1 MKPKPYTF
9 TYMPKPPYWF
19 TGHLE
24 RFSLPNRPL
33 PWIYDWGEKSCRRL
47 IGYREALVPVKVY
60 FRGEPW
66 MPSVK
71 TVIWS
76 RSAEQARGLNE
87 ALLECIRA
95 RFDYREFLAV
105 LDGWPRLRVLAEK
118 YPGLRP
124 GRTMSLYEALV
135 DSVVKQRIALRM
147 ALRVQSRLVSRYGAK
162 LVMKD
167 EVFYSFPL
175 PEALASSKVEDL
187 YGLGLTRMKARAL
200 REIALAEVEGRLPSV
215 GEVVRDPQ
223 GNIEELTGLYGVGR
237 WTAELSIAMVHPRFP
252 VGPASDLAVSRG
264 LERLLGLKL
273 SEARLRE
280 LLEDLG
286 DYLGLIMYL
295 AAYDYES
302 AKKRGRQG

>member
-1 MKPKPYTF
+1 MEYKPYSF
-9 TYMPKPPYWF
+9 IHEPIPPYWF

-33 PWIYDWGEKSCRRL
+33 PWIYDWSEKSCRRL
-47 IGYREALVPVKVY
+47 IGYREPLVPVKVY

-66 MPSVK
+66 VPSIK
-71 TVIWS
+71 TVVWS
-76 RSAEQARGLNE
+76 LKAGQARKLFE
-87 ALLECIRA
+87 TVLECVRA
-95 RFDYREFLAV
+95 DFNYRSFLAI
-105 LDGWPRLRVLAEK
+105 LDKWPRLRVLAEK

-147 ALRVQSRLVSRYGAK
+147 ALRVQSRLVSRYGAR
-162 LVMKD
+162 LDMGG
-167 EVFYSFPL
+167 EAFYSFPL

-187 YGLGLTRMKARAL
+187 YSLGLTRMKARAL

-215 GEVVRDPQ
+215 EEVVRDPR
-223 GNIEELTGLYGVGR
+223 GGVEELTRLYGVGR

-273 SEARLRE
+273 SEASLKR
-280 LLEDLG
+280 LLEELG
-286 DYLGLIMYL
+286 DYLGLVMYL

-302 AKKRGRQG
+302 AKKRA